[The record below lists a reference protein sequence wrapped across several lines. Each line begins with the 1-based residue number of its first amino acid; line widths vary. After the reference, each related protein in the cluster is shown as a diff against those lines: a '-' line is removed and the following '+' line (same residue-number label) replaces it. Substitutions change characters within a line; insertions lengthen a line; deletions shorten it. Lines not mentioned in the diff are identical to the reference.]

1 MLYVIYAEDVP
12 DSLEKRLSVRPAHL
26 ARLQLLQYEGRLLT
40 AGPMPAVDS
49 NDPGAAGF
57 TGSTVI
63 AEFESL
69 EAAQAWAEADPY
81 VAAGVYE
88 KAPSGAFSSFSV
100 ATPASPQIRQ
110 TADLS
115 ARSPASPVSFWF

>member
-1 MLYVIYAEDVP
+1 MLYVIFAADVA

-26 ARLQLLQYEGRLLT
+26 ARLQLLHDEGRLLT

-63 AEFESL
+63 AEFDSL
-69 EAAQAWAEADPY
+69 EAAQTWAQDDPY
-81 VAAGVYE
+81 VAAGVYDNVVV
-88 KAPSGAFSSFSV
+88 KPFKKVF
-100 ATPASPQIRQ
+100 
-110 TADLS
+110 
-115 ARSPASPVSFWF
+115 